1 MIKRSNYD
9 ICRSGSFDLC
19 CSSSCFFTL
28 SPCNSNFSILY
39 LAIHSFFFF
48 FVFVLLLNWCSCLM
62 LHSVASTTS
71 SSSIIFHSLIEVIR
85 VKQSSSFSGSYFF
98 SLLILFKFRY
108 PSIGK
113 TCTLKLFNALSI
125 TSSSC

>member
-1 MIKRSNYD
+1 MTSVVLGALIYVALPVAFSPSLLATQ
-9 ICRSGSFDLC
+9 ISASFILQ
-19 CSSSCFFTL
+19 STL
-28 SPCNSNFSILY
+28 FS
-39 LAIHSFFFF
+39 FF

>member
-1 MIKRSNYD
+1 MTSVVLGALIYIALPVAFSPSLLATQ
-9 ICRSGSFDLC
+9 ISASFILQ
-19 CSSSCFFTL
+19 STL
-28 SPCNSNFSILY
+28 FSF
-39 LAIHSFFFF
+39 S

-98 SLLILFKFRY
+98 SLLILFKFSY